1 MIWRVL
7 YPEKEYNGEDSEDDE
22 PLGHNVVQI
31 PLPVVY
37 LKYVR
42 VSYKFF
48 IGTADTE
55 VPSKIWKKKRN
66 VI

>member
-1 MIWRVL
+1 MIRRVL
-7 YPEKEYNGEDSEDDE
+7 YPEKEYNGEDGEDDE

-42 VSYKFF
+42 ASYKFF

-55 VPSKIWKKKRN
+55 DLEKEENI
-66 VI
+66 